1 MLSTK
6 ASGLT
11 TGCFLYIV
19 GHENCG
25 QIPDLA
31 LLQSSRMR
39 KWRAKAF
46 DVGCVYECD
55 AG

>member
-1 MLSTK
+1 MFLTR

-25 QIPDLA
+25 QIPDFSFITIK
-31 LLQSSRMR
+31 QDEEMES
-39 KWRAKAF
+39 
-46 DVGCVYECD
+46 
-55 AG
+55 